1 MWGHHIALDDAY
13 TTGSSIM
20 PQKKNADMAELIR
33 GKTGRVYGDL
43 MGLLTV
49 MKGLPFREAYR
60 ISGAVVAQ
68 CIREGTVLEELPLSA
83 YRSYAAE
90 IGEDVYAAIDLA
102 NCVDRR
108 ISAGGT
114 GTASVRDQIIAVR
127 RLLQ

>member
-60 ISGAVVAQ
+60 ISGAK
-68 CIREGTVLEELPLSA
+68 R
-83 YRSYAAE
+83 
-90 IGEDVYAAIDLA
+90 
-102 NCVDRR
+102 
-108 ISAGGT
+108 
-114 GTASVRDQIIAVR
+114 
-127 RLLQ
+127 